1 MKSQNSSPTTFMKKI
16 SYKKME
22 LDSRNVSNET
32 IYLDG
37 DTILTSFK
45 SISTILQLGLIR
57 VIIEFVQEAK
67 NL

>member
-1 MKSQNSSPTTFMKKI
+1 
-16 SYKKME
+16 ME

-45 SISTILQLGLIR
+45 SISTILQLGLRR